1 MRGVCLWRVGSSPT
15 ARTIILPDCVRV
27 AQVTLTHFVWVRIL
41 VRQPKIDIL
50 RQRNVDFTYYLFTL
64 HYSLK
69 ITFVDF
75 EVISNSEKGR
85 SMVQTRFGEFDLQ
98 GEFLW
103 TVRYL
108 QDQNS
113 LH

>member
-1 MRGVCLWRVGSSPT
+1 MKGVRRGVPPHNEITQNLALIELMLQT
-15 ARTIILPDCVRV
+15 ARLREIPPL
-27 AQVTLTHFVWVRIL
+27 H
-41 VRQPKIDIL
+41 PKIDKVQQNL
-50 RQRNVDFTYYLFTL
+50 VDFTYYLFTF

-103 TVRYL
+103 KVRCL
-108 QDQNS
+108 
-113 LH
+113 